1 MREEKASTLDVW
13 KKRFERFELIA
24 RTRSALE
31 HSFGRLKKIF
41 VRFELI
47 SWNRSIG
54 EKIKTGFNLLNEFF
68 AAEIETR
75 FEPTQESFAVTIEST
90 KCSGPIRIF
99 CIITLS
105 SLTLPDSSPDQRRS
119 HLICHPRLVKC
130 RISLNAF
137 LEKEIFIKYFQ
148 SIKRTVSSC
157 SRFIDLQTSKAKLI
171 IVFV

>member
-1 MREEKASTLDVW
+1 M
-13 KKRFERFELIA
+13 IA

-41 VRFELI
+41 VRLELI

-68 AAEIETR
+68 AEEIETSS
-75 FEPTQESFAVTIEST
+75 EPTQESFAVTIEST

-105 SLTLPDSSPDQRRS
+105 SLTTPDPSPDT
-119 HLICHPRLVKC
+119 
-130 RISLNAF
+130 A
-137 LEKEIFIKYFQ
+137 
-148 SIKRTVSSC
+148 
-157 SRFIDLQTSKAKLI
+157 
-171 IVFV
+171 